1 MTIPAIIPI
10 TIKALATVF
19 IGHSFRPLFVRAIR
33 SYQPDTT
40 ELSRIC

>member
-33 SYQPDTT
+33 NQPGTT
-40 ELSRIC
+40 ELSRIR